1 MNERVPDIPA
11 LTEEQRAVVESPVE
25 SKLVVT
31 AGPGTGKTHTLVSRI
46 EHLIAHED
54 AGIAGQEV
62 LSLSF
67 SRAAVG
73 VLRRRV
79 AALSG
84 RGSRV
89 RSATFDS
96 FATRLLDS
104 YGDVSL
110 DGTDYDRRIALAI
123 ELVGTRPIEELN
135 EIRHVLVDEAQDLTG
150 IRADFVMKLLD
161 VTDCGF
167 TVFADQA
174 QAIYDF
180 TGQTAQGPALVE
192 RVTST
197 YGGIAKA
204 ISLTTNHRTTD
215 PRLLALAELGD
226 MIRSSDSN
234 RQEEVTGLFDRALR
248 SLPSAGSIENAA
260 SMLQLSTDAV
270 VLTRRNSEALAVS
283 SILYE
288 SGVKHQLRR
297 RADDPVV
304 GGWLSRL
311 RRSADSSRITL
322 DDLHRSS
329 SLLPW
334 EPEVTWAALS
344 RAARPRRDVLN
355 LDSVA
360 ERLAVGAPPD
370 EIVDG
375 GTGGVIVSSI
385 HRAKGLEFDTVLLVP
400 FDIVDD
406 DWLQE
411 VRVLYVGLTRARHNL
426 MTLKEVDDRH
436 WSFIQAAGRWRRIGF
451 AGRRRYTVGFEV
463 VGSDVFSFDPSG
475 ATRTRR
481 DPSEL
486 SEYLLTSVESGDP
499 VTLELRGEDTDP
511 GTYDVIHDGNWVA
524 TTTPAFGD
532 IVARRLDLKAPPA
545 RIGGCRVETVSTI
558 ALSAPVSEMLGVSKQ
573 LVPNC
578 RIHGVGTW

>member
-1 MNERVPDIPA
+1 MPDVHA
-11 LTEEQRAVVESPVE
+11 LTKDQRAVVESSVE
-25 SKLVVT
+25 SKVVVT

-46 EHLIAHED
+46 ERLIAD
-54 AGIAGQEV
+54 GDSGVAGQEI

-79 AALSG
+79 AGLTG

-110 DGTDYDRRIALAI
+110 EGADYDRRIALATDLI
-123 ELVGTRPIEELN
+123 GTRVIEELD

-150 IRADFVMKLLD
+150 VRADFVLKLLE

-180 TGQTAQGPALVE
+180 TGQVAQGPVFVE
-192 RVTST
+192 RVMTA
-197 YGGIAKA
+197 YDGIAKPMCLA
-204 ISLTTNHRTTD
+204 TNHRTVD
-215 PRLLALAELGD
+215 PQLLAVAELGD
-226 MIRSSDSN
+226 MIRSSNSN
-234 RQEEVTGLFDRALR
+234 REEVTGRFDRAWR
-248 SLPSAGSIENAA
+248 SLPSAGSINDAA
-260 SMLQLSTDAV
+260 WMLQGSTDVA

-283 SILYE
+283 DLLYRA
-288 SGVKHQLRR
+288 GVKHQLRR

-304 GGWLSRL
+304 GSWLSRI
-311 RRSADSSRITL
+311 RRSADSRRITL
-322 DDLHRSS
+322 EDLQRSAP
-329 SLLPW
+329 LLPW
-334 EPEVTWAALS
+334 EPDVTWAVLS
-344 RAARPRRDVLN
+344 RAVRPRRGVLN

-360 ERLAVGAPPD
+360 ERLYVGAPPD
-370 EIVDG
+370 ELVDG

-385 HRAKGLEFDTVLLVP
+385 HRAKGLEFDTVLLIP
-400 FDIVDD
+400 FDIADE

-411 VRVLYVGLTRARHNL
+411 ARVLYVGLTRARHNL
-426 MTLKEVDDRH
+426 MTLKDVDDRH
-436 WSFIQAAGRWRRIGF
+436 WSFVPGAGRWRRIGF
-451 AGRRRYTVGFEV
+451 AGRRRYTTGFEIA
-463 VGSDVFSFDPSG
+463 GSDVFSFDPSG
-475 ATRTRR
+475 ASRPRH
-481 DPSEL
+481 DPAAL
-486 SEYLLTSVESGDP
+486 SDYLLTSVENGDP
-499 VTLELRGEDTDP
+499 VTLERRNDGAHTC
-511 GTYDVIHDGNWVA
+511 TYDVIHNTHWVA
-524 TTTPAFGD
+524 MTTPSFGE
-532 IVARRLDLKAPPA
+532 IVTRRLDLGKPPP
-545 RIGGCRVETVSTI
+545 RIEGCRVETVSTT
-558 ALSAPVSEMLGVSKQ
+558 ALSSSVAEVLGVAEQ